1 MQSQLLLVDHDRAQI
16 YSFDVKDKQAIL
28 MRRGEAFADY
38 SISNALIKGNFQDPI
53 VWPGLTEIHQE
64 NEDS

>member
-1 MQSQLLLVDHDRAQI
+1 MKKTEKYLRQTFNCMQSQLLLVDHDRAQI

-38 SISNALIKGNFQDPI
+38 SISNALIKGNF
-53 VWPGLTEIHQE
+53 
-64 NEDS
+64 

>member
-38 SISNALIKGNFQDPI
+38 SISNALIKGNF
-53 VWPGLTEIHQE
+53 
-64 NEDS
+64 